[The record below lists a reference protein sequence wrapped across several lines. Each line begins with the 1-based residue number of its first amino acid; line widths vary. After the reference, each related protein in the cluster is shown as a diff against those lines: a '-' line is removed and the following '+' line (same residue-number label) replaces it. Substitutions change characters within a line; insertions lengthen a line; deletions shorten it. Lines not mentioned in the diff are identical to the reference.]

1 MNRKNITMEINDY
14 SETICKIA
22 KELLISMESCITC
35 AESDAI
41 RDIKYY
47 LKALEATLSDII
59 IM

>member
-1 MNRKNITMEINDY
+1 MMNRKNITMDINDY

-22 KELLISMESCITC
+22 KELLISMEF
-35 AESDAI
+35 
-41 RDIKYY
+41 RDIKYN